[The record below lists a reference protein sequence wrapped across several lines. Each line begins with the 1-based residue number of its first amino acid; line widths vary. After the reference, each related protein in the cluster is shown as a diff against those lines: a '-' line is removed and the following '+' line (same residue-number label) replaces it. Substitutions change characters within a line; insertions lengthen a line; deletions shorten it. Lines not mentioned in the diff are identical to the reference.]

1 MKEQQINIAE
11 LTAQISLMFTKFML
25 VVNTILTIHSLYIM
39 ITTDS
44 NVAER
49 LVNIA
54 LVVMMT
60 LLWQYYIQNILKRD
74 ENNGN

>member
-1 MKEQQINIAE
+1 MKEQQTNIVE
-11 LTAQISLMFTKFML
+11 LTTQISLMFTKFML
-25 VVNTILTIHSLYIM
+25 VINTILTIHSLYIM

-49 LVNIA
+49 LVNIV
-54 LVVMMT
+54 LVVIMT